1 MPSTPTPPS
10 DSSPNPRVAVLVPC
24 HNEAA
29 TVGQV
34 VADFKAA
41 LPGATVYVYD
51 NRSTDDTAALAR
63 AAGAVVRREEMAGK
77 GFVVRRMFA
86 DVEADIYV
94 LVDGDATYDAT
105 RAPELVARLRD
116 DHLDMVVGA
125 RRLVDAKAAR
135 RPVHQLGNR
144 LLTGAVGVI
153 FGQRFSD
160 MLSGYRVFS
169 RRFVKSFPAAS
180 TGFEIETEINVHA
193 LQMHVAAAEIETD
206 YFERPEDSHSKLN
219 TWADGFRILWTIM
232 VLFKEV
238 RPFPF
243 FGLIFAALAV
253 IATGL
258 SVPLLLT
265 YMETGLV
272 PRLPTAVLSTGLML
286 LGSLSLSCGIILDS
300 VCRGRVE
307 VKRLAWLAQPGPEGP
322 AES

>member
-1 MPSTPTPPS
+1 MPPTA
-10 DSSPNPRVAVLVPC
+10 DSPTRPRLAVLVPC

-29 TVGQV
+29 TVARV
-34 VADFKAA
+34 VGDFSAA

-63 AAGAVVRREEMAGK
+63 AAGAVVRREELPGK
-77 GFVVRRMFA
+77 GHVVRRMFA

-94 LVDGDATYDAT
+94 LVDGDATYDAA
-105 RAPELVARLRD
+105 RAPELVSRLRD

-125 RRLVDAKAAR
+125 RRLVDEAAIR
-135 RPVHQLGNR
+135 RPVHKLGNR

-193 LQMHVAAAEIETD
+193 LQMHVAAAEVETD
-206 YFERPEDSHSKLN
+206 YFERPEDSHSKLS
-219 TWADGFRILWTIM
+219 TWGDGWRILWTIM

-243 FGLIFAALAV
+243 FGLIFAVLALMAS
-253 IATGL
+253 GL
-258 SVPLLLT
+258 SLPLLFT

-286 LGSLSLSCGIILDS
+286 LGFLSLASGIILDS
-300 VCRGRVE
+300 VSRGRVE
-307 VKRLAWLAQPGPEGP
+307 VKRLAWLAQPGPP
-322 AES
+322 DDT